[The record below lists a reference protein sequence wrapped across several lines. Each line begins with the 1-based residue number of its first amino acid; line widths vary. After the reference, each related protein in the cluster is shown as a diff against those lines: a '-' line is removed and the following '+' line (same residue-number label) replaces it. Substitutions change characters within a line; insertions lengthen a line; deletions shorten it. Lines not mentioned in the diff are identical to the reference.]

1 MTGMVAERGTGE
13 ARPTHRAGI
22 PGTGPTMTVST
33 SLHTGTVEAVRSRV
47 GKRGFSSYVEAAL
60 RRQIEQDK
68 LADLIDEYTGAEG
81 DFTAEEMAAARASLY
96 GPDGAGGPDA
106 GHAG

>member
-1 MTGMVAERGTGE
+1 MVAEQNTDVP
-13 ARPTHRAGI
+13 RPTRKAGI

-60 RRQIEQDK
+60 RRQIEQDN
-68 LADLIDEYTGAEG
+68 LADLIDDYTSTEG
-81 DFTAEEMAAARASLY
+81 DFTAEEMAAARAALY
-96 GPDGAGGPDA
+96 GSDGSEGADGPDA
-106 GHAG
+106 GHAA

>member
-1 MTGMVAERGTGE
+1 LGPGPA
-13 ARPTHRAGI
+13 I

-33 SLHTGTVEAVRSRV
+33 SLHAGTVEAVRSRV

-68 LADLIDEYTGAEG
+68 LAELVDEYTSAEG
-81 DFTAEEMAAARASLY
+81 EFTAGEMAAARADLY
-96 GPDGAGGPDA
+96 GAEDSGARRA
-106 GHAG
+106 G